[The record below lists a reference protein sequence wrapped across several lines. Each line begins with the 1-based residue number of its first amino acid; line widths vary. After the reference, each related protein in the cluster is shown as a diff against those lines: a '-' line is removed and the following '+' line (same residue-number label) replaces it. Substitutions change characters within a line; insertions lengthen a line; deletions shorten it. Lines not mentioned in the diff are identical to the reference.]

1 MYLLQVDF
9 QYPEKLPELHN
20 DLPILLERM
29 KIGKVEKLMGT
40 SKQTLSHGLVLKKAH
55 RANYIQ

>member
-29 KIGKVEKLMGT
+29 KLGKVEKLMGNF
-40 SKQTLSHGLVLKKAH
+40 SD
-55 RANYIQ
+55 